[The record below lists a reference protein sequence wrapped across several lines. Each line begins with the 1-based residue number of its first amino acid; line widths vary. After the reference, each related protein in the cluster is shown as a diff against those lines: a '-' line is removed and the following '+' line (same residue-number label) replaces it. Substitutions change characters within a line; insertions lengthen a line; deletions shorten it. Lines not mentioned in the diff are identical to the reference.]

1 MVPDPERDAADQGDE
16 ERQKKRN
23 CCCPTLRLGFVL
35 QRTNN
40 RMESIQVEP
49 NKNINGRIDGEYD
62 GAV

>member
-1 MVPDPERDAADQGDE
+1 MVNPERDAADQSDE

-23 CCCPTLRLGFVL
+23 RCRPTLRLRFVL

-49 NKNINGRIDGEYD
+49 HKDVNGSIDGKYD

>member
-1 MVPDPERDAADQGDE
+1 MVNPERDAADQGDQ

-23 CCCPTLRLGFVL
+23 RCCPTLRLGFVL

-49 NKNINGRIDGEYD
+49 HEDVNGRIDGKYD

>member
-1 MVPDPERDAADQGDE
+1 MVNPERDAANQCDE
-16 ERQKKRN
+16 ERQEKRN
-23 CCCPTLRLGFVL
+23 RCCPTLRLRFVL

-49 NKNINGRIDGEYD
+49 NEDVNGSIDGKYD